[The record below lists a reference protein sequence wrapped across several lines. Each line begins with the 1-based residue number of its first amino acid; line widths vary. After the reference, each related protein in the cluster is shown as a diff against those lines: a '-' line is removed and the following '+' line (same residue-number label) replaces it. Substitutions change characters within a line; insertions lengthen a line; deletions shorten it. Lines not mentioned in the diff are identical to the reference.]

1 MPKTNEASNWEK
13 EIFMKYGAVF
23 KMYGGDLGVWE
34 MLIEEIR
41 DHNKEL
47 IHLTELRVV
56 GEIEKIIGEYKN
68 VGLPTTQA
76 QEQKIMSGHEAFG
89 GGGRGSFPMI
99 EVDHT
104 GQVIT
109 PEARQLKRI
118 ADYLEKLIVKK

>member
-1 MPKTNEASNWEK
+1 MK
-13 EIFMKYGAVF
+13 EIK
-23 KMYGGDLGVWE
+23 KMG
-34 MLIEEIR
+34 IREI
-41 DHNKEL
+41 
-47 IHLTELRVV
+47 
-56 GEIEKIIGEYKN
+56 
-68 VGLPTTQA
+68 
-76 QEQKIMSGHEAFG
+76 GHEAFG